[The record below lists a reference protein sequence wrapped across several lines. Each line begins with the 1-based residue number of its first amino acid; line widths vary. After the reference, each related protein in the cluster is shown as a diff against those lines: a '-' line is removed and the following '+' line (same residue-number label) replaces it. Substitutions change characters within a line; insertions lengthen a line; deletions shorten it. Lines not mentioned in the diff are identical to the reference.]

1 MFGTKETTF
10 PNDLCNCQ
18 LSTGQQR
25 SLEEVGR
32 PEKSTR
38 LHAPS
43 LVADSLWILCF
54 WNLGC
59 HNLTKTCSSLTV
71 SFGVLSFSWVM
82 FAWSPLT
89 SVSNSAEDACKNK
102 TTVKLKHSH
111 TSTNGHLLSTATMFR
126 SVTALASCYCFN
138 LLLYKLL

>member
-43 LVADSLWILCF
+43 LVADSL
-54 WNLGC
+54 
-59 HNLTKTCSSLTV
+59 
-71 SFGVLSFSWVM
+71 
-82 FAWSPLT
+82 
-89 SVSNSAEDACKNK
+89 
-102 TTVKLKHSH
+102 
-111 TSTNGHLLSTATMFR
+111 
-126 SVTALASCYCFN
+126 
-138 LLLYKLL
+138 